1 MKRYESQVKMIAASQ
16 SSVYKMLSDM
26 NNVALIQDQIPADQ
40 VKDLKFD
47 ANSVSCNVSPVG
59 TVSLSI
65 IDREPEKC
73 IKFTTTQSP
82 MAMTMWIQIVSTGDN
97 SCKIR
102 LTLEADINPFIAK
115 MVEKPLKDGLEK
127 IADTLTVIPYNNF

>member
-1 MKRYESQVKMIAASQ
+1 MIAASQ
-16 SSVYKMLSDM
+16 SSVYRMLSDM

-127 IADTLTVIPYNNF
+127 IADTLTVIPYKNF